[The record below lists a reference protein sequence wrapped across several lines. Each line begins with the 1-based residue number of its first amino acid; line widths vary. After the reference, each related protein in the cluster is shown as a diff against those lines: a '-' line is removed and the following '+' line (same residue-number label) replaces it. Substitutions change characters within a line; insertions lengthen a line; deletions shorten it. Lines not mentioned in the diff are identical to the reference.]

1 MPQDHPL
8 DASSLSNMTLTES
21 AQPKSRI
28 WIDIALMG
36 LIFGFLLTYIEPTY
50 LFTSTI
56 TAGGD
61 TASHYFTAQYLRDV
75 LLPKGRISGWCMG
88 NLAGFPM
95 LQFYFPLPFLAMA
108 LLGYL
113 IPLQIAFKLV
123 SVLGIFLLPLC
134 VYWMF
139 RLMRLCFPAPIVAAA
154 LSVLFL
160 FNQGNSMWG
169 GNIPSTMAGE
179 FCYSIGFSLT
189 FLWLGFLWR
198 SMTEDRSLRPCI
210 FLLAVIGL
218 CHGYTLLSAGFFSLF
233 FLLIP
238 GRYDIHLK
246 KLIQVHGSAVL
257 LIAFWLFPLVAYLH
271 YTTRFNFVWMFY
283 NWRQTVQ
290 EILPVIFWPALL
302 LSLATVVC
310 LFRRKGEALE
320 TWWKHPLAWMGFIV
334 VLSVLLY
341 FGGDRIGVVDIR
353 FFPFMQCAAVIS
365 GAMLFSMVSFSGR
378 QRSALAVSI
387 VILAL
392 VWADMRTTYIRYWSR
407 FNYSGFEQKPLW
419 PVFSRVNDFLKGNEA
434 DPRVVYEH
442 SMIHDRAGTSRAFES
457 LPLFSGRSTLEGVYM
472 QASPNNPFIFYIQSE
487 LSLAPSTPL
496 PDYGYS
502 RFDPVRGARHL
513 RLFNVRDYVVAEDK
527 TRERVRACP
536 EFETVFE
543 EPPYS
548 VFRLKDRIDR
558 YAVPLAAK
566 PVLLPRKNWKTIAY
580 RWFRLTDASVHL
592 VFSDDPGE
600 LASERFLRMPEV
612 DFEKLPV
619 EPVAST
625 LPLKETVT
633 EDAID
638 IEGAAIGQPLL
649 IKISYHPGWRVE
661 GADRIYLTTP
671 AFMLVYPHASRVRL
685 VYERPAAEKIGIA
698 ATGGFLLFLL
708 LFQTAFGKWV
718 RGMALRVYSR
728 WLLALSLPVAALI
741 LIVIGYHAVRMPP
754 SPMVTYQRMLD
765 RYAEKRYDVARE
777 GFWRIL
783 TEAPDSLVAD
793 QAAYHYGLCF
803 FLENDWP
810 NTIRAMSR
818 LLQVYPDSIK
828 VPEAYYHIGVSY
840 QQMGRRQEAMH
851 WYEDLLARFADAQ
864 PWIRRYAQDRLK
876 EIENG

>member
-1 MPQDHPL
+1 M
-8 DASSLSNMTLTES
+8 MTTEP
-21 AQPKSRI
+21 AEPKSRL
-28 WIDIALMG
+28 WIDVALMG
-36 LIFGFLLTYIEPTY
+36 LIFGFILTYIEPAY

-108 LLGYL
+108 LLGYIL
-113 IPLQIAFKLV
+113 PLQIAFKLI
-123 SVLGIFLLPLC
+123 SALGIFLLPLC
-134 VYWMF
+134 VYFMF
-139 RLMRLCFPAPIVAAA
+139 RLMRFCFPVPIVAAG

-160 FNQGNSMWG
+160 FNQGNTMWG
-169 GNIPSTMAGE
+169 ANIPSTMAGE
-179 FCYSIGFSLT
+179 FSYSIGFSLT

-198 SMTEDRSLRPCI
+198 SMTEGRSLKPCM

-238 GRYDIHLK
+238 VRYGSHLK
-246 KLIQVHGSAVL
+246 KLIQIHGSAVL
-257 LIAFWLFPLVAYLH
+257 LIAFWLFPLIAYLH

-283 NWRQTVQ
+283 NWRQAAQ
-290 EILPVIFWPALL
+290 EILPIIFWPALL
-302 LSLATVVC
+302 LSLATVGAFIRQ
-310 LFRRKGEALE
+310 LRRSADM
-320 TWWKHPLAWMGFIV
+320 WWKHPLGWMGFIV

-353 FFPFMQCAAVIS
+353 FFPFMQCVAVVS
-365 GAMLFSMVSFSGR
+365 GAMLFSMVSLSWR
-378 QRSALAVSI
+378 QRMALAVSI

-392 VWADMRTTYIRYWSR
+392 VWTDMRTTYIRSWSR

-419 PVFSRVNDFLKGNEA
+419 PVFSRVNGFLKGNEA

-502 RFDPVRGARHL
+502 RFDAVRGACHL
-513 RLFNVRDYVVAEDK
+513 RLFDVREYIVAEDK

-543 EPPYS
+543 ELPYT

-558 YAVPLAAK
+558 YAVPLTHK
-566 PVLLPRKNWKTIAY
+566 PVLLPRRNWKIDAY
-580 RWFRLTDASVHL
+580 RWFRLTDGSVHL
-592 VFSDDPGE
+592 VFSDDPE
-600 LASERFLRMPEV
+600 ETASERFLRVPEL
-612 DFEKLPV
+612 DLENLPV
-619 EPVAST
+619 VPVEAA
-625 LPLKETVT
+625 LPTKETVT

-638 IEGAAIGQPLL
+638 IEGAAIGRPLL

-671 AFMLVYPHASRVRL
+671 AFMLVYPHASKVRL
-685 VYERPAAEKIGIA
+685 IYERPAAEKIGIA
-698 ATGGFLLFLL
+698 ATGGFILFLL
-708 LFQTAFGKWV
+708 LFHTVFGKWV
-718 RGMALRVYSR
+718 RGMALRVYYR
-728 WLLALSLPVAALI
+728 WLLGLSLPVAALM
-741 LIVIGYHAVRMPP
+741 LIAIGYHAVRMPP
-754 SPMVTYQRMLD
+754 SPMITYQRMLD
-765 RYAEKRYDVARE
+765 RYAEKRYDLARE

-803 FLENDWP
+803 FLQNDWP
-810 NTIRAMSR
+810 NTIRAMNR
-818 LLQVYPDSIK
+818 LLRVYPDSVK
-828 VPEAYYHIGVSY
+828 VPEAYYHIGVSF
-840 QQMGRRQEAMH
+840 QRMEKRDEARH
-851 WYEDLLARFADAQ
+851 WYEALLERFPHAESWVRQ
-864 PWIRRYAQDRLK
+864 YAQERLK
-876 EIENG
+876 ELGNG

>member
-1 MPQDHPL
+1 MQ
-8 DASSLSNMTLTES
+8 TEP
-21 AQPKSRI
+21 AQPKSPL

-36 LIFGFLLTYIEPTY
+36 LIFGFILTYIEPTY

-108 LLGYL
+108 LLGSI
-113 IPLQIAFKLV
+113 IPLQIAFKLI
-123 SVLGIFLLPLC
+123 SVLGIFLLPPC
-134 VYWMF
+134 IYFMF
-139 RLMRLCFPAPIVAAA
+139 RLMRFSFPAPIVAAA

-169 GNIPSTMAGE
+169 ANIPSTMAGE

-189 FLWLGFLWR
+189 FLWLGFLWQ
-198 SMTEDRSLRPCI
+198 SMTEERSLKPCM

-238 GRYDIHLK
+238 GRYGSHLK

-283 NWRQTVQ
+283 NWRQAVQ

-302 LSLATVVC
+302 LSLAAVVG
-310 LFRRKGEALE
+310 LIRQQFRVPSG
-320 TWWKHPLAWMGFIV
+320 WWKHPLAWMGYIV

-353 FFPFMQCAAVIS
+353 FFPFMQCVAVIS
-365 GAMLFSMVSFSGR
+365 GAMVFSMVSLSPY

-392 VWADMRTTYIRYWSR
+392 VWADMRTTYIRSWSR

-419 PVFSRVNDFLKGNEA
+419 PVFSRVNDFLKGSEA

-502 RFDPVRGARHL
+502 RFDSFRGARHL
-513 RLFNVRDYVVAEDK
+513 RLFNVREYIVAEDK

-543 EPPYS
+543 ELPYT

-558 YAVPLAAK
+558 YAVPLANK
-566 PVLLPRKNWKTIAY
+566 PILVSSRNWKTIAY

-600 LASERFLRMPEV
+600 LTSERFLRVPEV
-612 DFEKLPV
+612 DFEKLPA
-619 EPVAST
+619 EPVAAA
-625 LPLKETVT
+625 LPTKETVT

-638 IEGAAIGQPLL
+638 IEGATIGQPLL
-649 IKISYHPGWRVE
+649 IKVSYHPGWRVE

-671 AFMLVYPHASRVRL
+671 AFMLVYPHASKVRL
-685 VYERPAAEKIGIA
+685 VYERPAAERIGIA
-698 ATGGFLLFLL
+698 TTGCFVLFLL
-708 LFQTAFGKWV
+708 LFHTTFGQWV
-718 RGMALRVYSR
+718 RSIALRIYCR
-728 WLLALSLPVAALI
+728 WLLVLSLPAVAVI
-741 LIVIGYHAVRMPP
+741 LIVIGYHAIRMPP
-754 SPMVTYQRMLD
+754 SPMVTYHKMLD

-777 GFWRIL
+777 GFWAVQSD
-783 TEAPDSLVAD
+783 APDSLVAD

-810 NTIRAMSR
+810 NAIRAMNR
-818 LLQVYPDSIK
+818 LLRLYPDSVK
-828 VPEAYYHIGVSY
+828 VPEAYYHIGVSF
-840 QQMGRRQEAMH
+840 QRMDRRDEARH
-851 WYEDLLARFADAQ
+851 WYEALLERFPDAQ
-864 PWIRRYAQDRLK
+864 PWILQYVRDRLK
-876 EIENG
+876 ELENG